1 MQILGMSTMNPDELY
16 HRLGRIVEQAPQLP
30 ESGALSLE
38 FMKWAG
44 QVVALIKEVG
54 GDLTL
59 STRAQNAAN
68 GLHSSALDVLDRNTR
83 YQRFLMVLYEALAIA
98 ELKAPSS
105 AQGTFIP
112 VGGDHDAFVAIGKI
126 LDKAKAD
133 VFVVDPYMDAEII
146 GFMSLAPERV
156 PIRLLCDSFKIQ
168 PNLVPAASNWNTQY
182 PKRHVEVRQSTPR
195 MLHDRAIFVDKT
207 IAWTVTQSF
216 KDIAK
221 RSPAEIVRSNDMANL
236 KITAYEQ
243 IWNSSKA
250 VVA

>member
-1 MQILGMSTMNPDELY
+1 MQIPGMPTMNPEELY

-30 ESGALSLE
+30 ESGALPLE

-44 QVVALIKEVG
+44 QAVALIREI
-54 GDLTL
+54 GDLSL
-59 STRAQNAAN
+59 SPRAQNAAN
-68 GLHSSALDVLDRNTR
+68 GLHNSAMDVLDRKTR
-83 YQRFLMVLYEALAIA
+83 YQRFLMILYEALAIA

-133 VFVVDPYMDAEII
+133 VFVVDPYMDAEIT
-146 GFMSLAPERV
+146 GFISLAPERV
-156 PIRLLCDSFKIQ
+156 PIRLLCDSFSIQ
-168 PNLVPAASNWNTQY
+168 PNLVPAASKWNMQY

-195 MLHDRAIFVDKT
+195 MLHDRAMFVDKT

-216 KDIAK
+216 KDLAK

-236 KITAYEQ
+236 KIAAYEQ
-243 IWNSSKA
+243 IWSNSKV